1 MEQRK
6 KVAFLTLGCKTNQ
19 YETNGMMQKFI
30 EAGYEICD
38 LNENPDI
45 YVVNTCTVTNIADRK
60 SRQSLRRIKNKNN
73 TIIVAVGCYAQIAKE
88 ELQKMSEIDIVLGNK
103 EKKDIVEYVE
113 EYLKIVAN
121 KKMQPLVVVKN
132 TITNSDEQK
141 NNVKEFSAKGTI
153 VEVGDISKQE
163 EFDEYGCVTYTER
176 ARTEIKIQDGC
187 NNFCT
192 YCAIPFARGRIRS
205 RKKENVLKEVETLAK
220 QGIKEI
226 VLTGIHIA
234 SFGKD
239 FEEDY
244 KLIDLLEDLNKI
256 DGIERIR
263 LGSLE
268 PTIITDEFV
277 KRLLKLE
284 KVCNH
289 FHLSLQSGCD
299 ETLKR
304 MNRKYTTEEFKQ
316 VTELLRKYLKD
327 VNLTTDIIV
336 GFPGE
341 TEEEFNITY
350 KFLEDIAFY
359 KMHVFKYSK
368 RDGTVAAKMPN
379 QVDGNIAEERSEKLI
394 KLSEKNMKMYNEK
407 YIGREVEVLFEE
419 KQDEFWVG
427 HTRNYMVV
435 KVKTDKDL
443 ENFIITTKVLQD
455 QGEELIGKILKFF

>member
-38 LNENPDI
+38 LNDNPDI

-88 ELQKMSEIDIVLGNK
+88 ELQKMPEIDIVLGNK

-141 NNVKEFSAKGTI
+141 NNVKELSAKGTI
-153 VEVGDISKQE
+153 VEVGDISKQKE
-163 EFDEYGCVTYTER
+163 YDEYGCVTYTER

-205 RKKENVLKEVETLAK
+205 RKKENVIKEVETLAK
-220 QGIKEI
+220 KGIKEI

-277 KRLLKLE
+277 KRLSKLE

-443 ENFIITTKVLQD
+443 ENEIITTKVLKN
-455 QGEELIGKILKFF
+455 QGEELIGKIVT

>member
-38 LNENPDI
+38 LQDNPDI

-60 SRQSLRRIKNKNN
+60 SRQSLRRIKNNN

-88 ELQKMSEIDIVLGNK
+88 ELQKMPEIDIVLGNS

-113 EYLKIVAN
+113 KFLKIQPQIVAN
-121 KKMQPLVVVKN
+121 KKMQPKVVVN
-132 TITNSDEQK
+132 NITK
-141 NNVKEFSAKGTI
+141 NNDSRYAL
-153 VEVGDISKQE
+153 VEVGDISKQKE
-163 EFDEYGCVTYTER
+163 YDEYGCVTYTKR
-176 ARTEIKIQDGC
+176 SRTEIKIQDGC

-192 YCAIPFARGRIRS
+192 YCAIPYARGRIRS
-205 RKKENVLKEVETLAK
+205 RKKENVLREVENLAK

-239 FEEDY
+239 FEEEY

-277 KRLLKLE
+277 KRLSKLE

-289 FHLSLQSGCD
+289 FHLSLQSGCN

-316 VTELLRKYLKD
+316 VTERLRKYFKD

-341 TEEEFNITY
+341 TEEEFNTTY
-350 KFLEDIAFY
+350 KYLESIAFY

-379 QVDGNIAEERSEKLI
+379 QVDGNIAEERSKKLI
-394 KLSEKNMKMYNEK
+394 ELSERNMKLYNEK
-407 YIGREVEVLFEE
+407 YIGKVVEVLFEE
-419 KQDEFWVG
+419 KQGDFWIG

-435 KVKTDKDL
+435 KVNLDKDL
-443 ENFIITTKVLQD
+443 ENKLITTKVLEN
-455 QGEELIGKILKFF
+455 QGEELIGEII

>member
-379 QVDGNIAEERSEKLI
+379 QVD
-394 KLSEKNMKMYNEK
+394 
-407 YIGREVEVLFEE
+407 
-419 KQDEFWVG
+419 
-427 HTRNYMVV
+427 
-435 KVKTDKDL
+435 
-443 ENFIITTKVLQD
+443 
-455 QGEELIGKILKFF
+455 

>member
-1 MEQRK
+1 MEKIK

-30 EAGYEICD
+30 ESGYEICD
-38 LNENPDI
+38 LQDKPDI

-60 SRQSLRRIKNKNN
+60 SRQSLRRVKEKNN
-73 TIIVAVGCYAQIAKE
+73 TIVVAVGCYAQVAKE
-88 ELQKMSEIDIVLGNK
+88 QLENMPEIDIVLGNK
-103 EKKDIVEYVE
+103 EKKDIVKYVDE
-113 EYLKIVAN
+113 FLEKRNENKPVIAVA
-121 KKMQPLVVVKN
+121 
-132 TITNSDEQK
+132 
-141 NNVKEFSAKGTI
+141 
-153 VEVGDISKQE
+153 DISIQK
-163 EFDEYGCVTYTER
+163 EFDEYGCITYTER

-192 YCAIPFARGRIRS
+192 YCLIPYARGRIRS
-205 RKKENVLKEVETLAK
+205 RKKDNILEEVKIVANK
-220 QGIKEI
+220 GIKEI

-234 SFGKD
+234 SYGKD
-239 FEEDY
+239 FEEEY

-256 DGIERIR
+256 EEIERIR

-277 KRLLKLE
+277 QRLSKLE

-289 FHLSLQSGCD
+289 FHLSLQSGCN

-316 VTELLRKYLKD
+316 VTERIRKNFKD

-341 TEEEFNITY
+341 TDEEFNLTY
-350 KFLEDIAFY
+350 NFLKDIAFY
-359 KMHVFKYSK
+359 KMHIFKYSK

-379 QVDGNIAEERSEKLI
+379 QIDGNIAEERSKKLI
-394 KLSEKNMKMYNEK
+394 ELSEKNMESYNEK
-407 YIGREVEVLFEE
+407 YFGKEVEVLFEE
-419 KQDEFWVG
+419 KQGEYWVG
-427 HTRNYMVV
+427 HTRNYIIVKIKSNDLLENVV
-435 KVKTDKDL
+435 KNVKIIEINKDIL
-443 ENFIITTKVLQD
+443 L
-455 QGEELIGKILKFF
+455 GEI

>member
-1 MEQRK
+1 MNQRK

-38 LNENPDI
+38 LNDSPDI

-60 SRQSLRRIKNKNN
+60 SRQSLRRIKKKNN

-88 ELQKMSEIDIVLGNK
+88 ELQKMPEIDIILGNK
-103 EKKDIVEYVE
+103 EKKDIVKYVE
-113 EYLKIVAN
+113 EYLTK
-121 KKMQPLVVVKN
+121 QPTIVVK
-132 TITNSDEQK
+132 K
-141 NNVKEFSAKGTI
+141 
-153 VEVGDISKQE
+153 VGDISKQKE
-163 EFDEYGCVTYTER
+163 YDEYGCVTYTER

-192 YCAIPFARGRIRS
+192 YCAIPFARGRVRS
-205 RKKENVLKEVETLAK
+205 RKKENILKEVENIVK
-220 QGIKEI
+220 HGIKEI

-234 SFGKD
+234 SYGKD
-239 FEEDY
+239 FEEEY
-244 KLIDLLEDLNKI
+244 MLIDLLEDLNKI
-256 DGIERIR
+256 EGIERIR

-316 VTELLRKYLKD
+316 ITERLRNNFKD

-341 TEEEFNITY
+341 KEEEFNITY
-350 KFLEDIAFY
+350 RFVEDIAFY

-379 QVDGNIAEERSEKLI
+379 QVDGNIAEERSKKLI

-407 YIGREVEVLFEE
+407 YIGKEVEVLFEE
-419 KQDEFWVG
+419 KQGEYWIG

-435 KVKTDKDL
+435 KTKADEDL
-443 ENFIITTKVLQD
+443 ENIIKAVKIEGI
-455 QGEELIGKILKFF
+455 QGEELIGMLK

>member
-30 EAGYEICD
+30 ESGYEICD
-38 LNENPDI
+38 LQDKPDI

-60 SRQSLRRIKNKNN
+60 SRQSLRRVKEKNN
-73 TIIVAVGCYAQIAKE
+73 TIVVAVGCYAQVAKE
-88 ELQKMSEIDIVLGNK
+88 QLENMPEIDIVLGNK
-103 EKKDIVEYVE
+103 EKKDIVKYVDE
-113 EYLKIVAN
+113 FLEKRNENKPVIAVA
-121 KKMQPLVVVKN
+121 
-132 TITNSDEQK
+132 
-141 NNVKEFSAKGTI
+141 
-153 VEVGDISKQE
+153 DISIQK
-163 EFDEYGCVTYTER
+163 EFDEYGCITYTER

-192 YCAIPFARGRIRS
+192 YCLIPYARGRIRS
-205 RKKENVLKEVETLAK
+205 RKKDNILEEVKIVANK
-220 QGIKEI
+220 GIKEI

-234 SFGKD
+234 SYGKD
-239 FEEDY
+239 FEEEY

-256 DGIERIR
+256 EEIERIR

-277 KRLLKLE
+277 QRLSKLE

-289 FHLSLQSGCD
+289 FHLSLQSGCN

-304 MNRKYTTEEFKQ
+304 MNRKYTTEEFKK
-316 VTELLRKYLKD
+316 VTERIRKYFKD

-341 TEEEFNITY
+341 TDEEFNITY
-350 KFLEDIAFY
+350 NFLKDIAFY
-359 KMHVFKYSK
+359 KMHIFKYSK

-379 QVDGNIAEERSEKLI
+379 QIDGNIAEERSKKLI
-394 KLSEKNMKMYNEK
+394 ELSEKNMKMYNEK
-407 YIGREVEVLFEE
+407 YLEKEVEVLFEE
-419 KQDEFWVG
+419 KQGDYWIG

-435 KVKTDKDL
+435 RTKSNDLLENKVKKIKIKAIK
-443 ENFIITTKVLQD
+443 N
-455 QGEELIGKILKFF
+455 EELYGDC

>member
-19 YETNGMMQKFI
+19 YETNGMIQKFI

-38 LNENPDI
+38 LNDNPDI

-103 EKKDIVEYVE
+103 EKKDIVKYVE

-141 NNVKEFSAKGTI
+141 NNVKELSAKGTI

-205 RKKENVLKEVETLAK
+205 RKKENVIKEVETLAK
-220 QGIKEI
+220 KGIKEI

-443 ENFIITTKVLQD
+443 ENLIITTKVLKN
-455 QGEELIGKILKFF
+455 QGEELIGKI

>member
-38 LNENPDI
+38 LNDNPDI

-121 KKMQPLVVVKN
+121 KKMKPLVVVKN

-141 NNVKEFSAKGTI
+141 NNVKELSAKGTI

-205 RKKENVLKEVETLAK
+205 RKKENVIKEVETLAK
-220 QGIKEI
+220 KGIKEI

-419 KQDEFWVG
+419 KQGEYWIG

-443 ENFIITTKVLQD
+443 ENLIITTKVLQN
-455 QGEELIGKILKFF
+455 QGEELIGKI

>member
-38 LNENPDI
+38 LNDNPDI

-113 EYLKIVAN
+113 KYLKIVAN

-141 NNVKEFSAKGTI
+141 NNVKELSAKGTI

-205 RKKENVLKEVETLAK
+205 RKKENVIKEVETLAK
-220 QGIKEI
+220 KGIKEI

-443 ENFIITTKVLQD
+443 ENLIITTKVLQN
-455 QGEELIGKILKFF
+455 QGEELIGKI

>member
-19 YETNGMMQKFI
+19 YETNGMIQKFI

-141 NNVKEFSAKGTI
+141 NNVKELSAKGTI

-220 QGIKEI
+220 KGIKEI

-239 FEEDY
+239 FEEEY

-443 ENFIITTKVLQD
+443 ENLIITTKVLQN
-455 QGEELIGKILKFF
+455 QGEELIGKI